1 MLGQNWEGQCMWE
14 GSIRGRQHELDSG
27 IVDRLGLDV
36 DPVDAQGRAHCRVLD
51 KVDREDNILSRRNDK
66 VRRT

>member
-1 MLGQNWEGQCMWE
+1 MGE

-36 DPVDAQGRAHCRVLD
+36 DPIDAQG
-51 KVDREDNILSRRNDK
+51 
-66 VRRT
+66 